1 MKDVDA
7 WLRAGSRC
15 FGLPGARADGNR
27 VVQGSQ
33 ELSPI
38 EIEPS
43 TAARSLDEPGSDTCR
58 APGSSGR
65 TRAHREGAPRSFR
78 GRKSSRLAL
87 PELPPRGSNVWGAR
101 PPRWLDD
108 DGTLRDLAR
117 ACCALGGASAMGG
130 ATRRRCGSTSASR
143 EGDDDEPSQ
152 HA

>member
-78 GRKSSRLAL
+78 GRKSSR
-87 PELPPRGSNVWGAR
+87 AR
-101 PPRWLDD
+101 L
-108 DGTLRDLAR
+108 L
-117 ACCALGGASAMGG
+117 GASADENRVVRGSWELPRAKIESSG
-130 ATRRRCGSTSASR
+130 APGASAAR
-143 EGDDDEPSQ
+143 FERVGRP
-152 HA
+152 AAALA